1 MNRMNFDSLKKAL
14 LAGTLIL
21 PGLTLQVMA
30 APPSLMAPVSDN
42 ITAYPPDPTLASF
55 YINYVDASGAT
66 IDYQVIR
73 YPSEGTAVLDQ
84 ADLNIPDGFYL
95 NEWGEYYAEPGAWN
109 YMDLQVIPN
118 DPALAAALS
127 SADGLSTDKAIL
139 TINYYDE
146 GWNLIDSQ
154 SFGQTSAGGYA
165 DSDEVVMVN
174 GVDYVFDVPEGYQ
187 IISDAYDAYSIPM
200 HQRFM
205 TNIIVA
211 PAGEA
216 AYLADTEITEVES
229 EPTTEDTSDTE
240 DTSVNTVDTAVGFNA
255 ILAVTVL
262 GLSGSAMTLLKK
274 KKN

>member
-1 MNRMNFDSLKKAL
+1 MNFDSLKKAL

-21 PGLTLQVMA
+21 PALTLPVMA

-84 ADLNIPDGFYL
+84 TDLNIPDGFYL

-127 SADGLSTDKAIL
+127 SADGLSTMKLSWSMVSIMFLMFQKDIRL
-139 TINYYDE
+139 FQMPMM
-146 GWNLIDSQ
+146 LIPYQCIKDS
-154 SFGQTSAGGYA
+154 
-165 DSDEVVMVN
+165 
-174 GVDYVFDVPEGYQ
+174 
-187 IISDAYDAYSIPM
+187 
-200 HQRFM
+200 
-205 TNIIVA
+205 
-211 PAGEA
+211 
-216 AYLADTEITEVES
+216 
-229 EPTTEDTSDTE
+229 
-240 DTSVNTVDTAVGFNA
+240 
-255 ILAVTVL
+255 
-262 GLSGSAMTLLKK
+262 
-274 KKN
+274 